1 MNWTVVALLV
11 ALGADP
17 LPSVDGP
24 RLQPSRFAAAA
35 VTVERPPAPELA
47 RSAFGGPARTGVAA
61 VPSRPPVPRAEDRW
75 FGRDKWMHF
84 AVSAVIQAVG
94 YGVALGSESHAASLR
109 IGGASVAVIG
119 LGREVYDWWVKD
131 RFSTKDLVWDALGGA
146 TAGVA
151 LHQVR

>member
-1 MNWTVVALLV
+1 MNWAVVGLLV

-17 LPSVDGP
+17 LPSVDGGP
-24 RLQPSRFAAAA
+24 RRQPSRFAAAPVA
-35 VTVERPPAPELA
+35 VEAPPAEP
-47 RSAFGGPARTGVAA
+47 AFGGPARTLAA
-61 VPSRPPVPRAEDRW
+61 NVPVLSPVPRVEDRW

-84 AVSAVIQAVG
+84 AASAVIQAVG
-94 YGVALGSESHAASLR
+94 YGVALGSESHTASLR

-131 RFSTKDLVWDALGGA
+131 RFSTKDLVWDAVGGA
-146 TAGVA
+146 VAAVA